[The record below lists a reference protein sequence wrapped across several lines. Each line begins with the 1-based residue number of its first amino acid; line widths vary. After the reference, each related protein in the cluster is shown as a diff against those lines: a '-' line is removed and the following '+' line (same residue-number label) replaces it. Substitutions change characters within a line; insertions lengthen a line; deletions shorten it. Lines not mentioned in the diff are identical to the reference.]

1 MRRVRI
7 GIIGAGAV
15 TEWALLPTLSGPDAL
30 TPPDSGTWWG
40 RRPGAHAE
48 IHYQPSAQ
56 PEVVALCDG
65 ELQRARRV
73 GEAARVRAIYS
84 DWRQML
90 REVPLDAVFCAAR
103 PDVTA
108 EVILAMR
115 GTLGPRHL
123 WIDGPPAPTAQAAG
137 DLEKLLTPSIVGRGL
152 QLWCARP
159 LRQAA
164 AHRAAWRL
172 LQRETLGPVTGL
184 SLRWGAGLF
193 RPREAKMEAKEGS
206 MANGQHSR
214 SLSRDDALA
223 LSSSYAAI
231 DLLLGFAA
239 PAKPSREEVNHQ
251 PLAAPVA
258 VLGSERSGVAT
269 LWLHFADGASA
280 LALFAPA
287 ENWNSPLP
295 RLEICGTQG
304 RSIVCEGGRRL
315 WLHEPR
321 EAARF
326 WEPPGLAVQVSA
338 ANLVGIVEDVKAF
351 LANCVAEPKAEL
363 VSGPSP
369 LESAIRA
376 LRVLEAATQ
385 SLHSGRVVEIEP
397 SRPRSQS
404 GSQNRSEDAA
414 ETLLETSAPA
424 GRGTAEA
431 QETGTLP
438 LFFE

>member
-7 GIIGAGAV
+7 GIIGAGAA
-15 TEWALLPTLSGPDAL
+15 TEWALLPALSGPDAL
-30 TPPDSGTWWG
+30 TPPDSGAWWG
-40 RRPGAHAE
+40 RRPSAHAE
-48 IHYQPSAQ
+48 IHYQPPVQ

-65 ELQRARRV
+65 EMQRARRV

-90 REVPLDAVFCAAR
+90 REVPLDAIFCAAG
-103 PDVTA
+103 PDVAA
-108 EVILAMR
+108 EVVLAMR
-115 GTLGPRHL
+115 GALGPRHL
-123 WIDGPPAPTAQAAG
+123 WVDGPPAPTAQAAG
-137 DLEKLLTPSIVGRGL
+137 DLEKLLAPASGHGL

-172 LQRETLGPVTGL
+172 LQRETLGPVAGL

-193 RPREAKMEAKEGS
+193 RPREVKSGLKES
-206 MANGQHSR
+206 SIANGHNAR
-214 SLSRDDALA
+214 LLSRDDVLA

-231 DLLLGFAA
+231 DVLLGFAA
-239 PAKPSREEVNHQ
+239 PAKPGREEINHQ

-258 VLGSERSGVAT
+258 LLASERAGVAT

-295 RLEICGTQG
+295 RLEICGTEG

-326 WEPPGLAVQVSA
+326 WEPPGLAVQISA

-351 LANCVAEPKAEL
+351 LANCVAETHKAEPA
-363 VSGPSP
+363 SGPSP
-369 LESAIRA
+369 LESAIRT
-376 LRVLEAATQ
+376 LRVMEAAAQ
-385 SLHSGRVVEIEP
+385 SLNSGRVVEIEP
-397 SRPRSQS
+397 SGPHPSSRR
-404 GSQNRSEDAA
+404 EDTEEVLA
-414 ETLLETSAPA
+414 ETPVTMGQGAQEAP
-424 GRGTAEA
+424 
-431 QETGTLP
+431 ETGTLP